1 VPERIQKLI
10 ANAGYASRR
19 ESERLIEKGRV
30 TLNNRPAKIG
40 DKASLSDSI
49 TIDGK
54 KINLH
59 RFKEKETK
67 VILLNKATG
76 VVCTAK
82 DEKNRD
88 TVFNYLPEGHRWIMI
103 GRLDINTSGLILFT
117 NNGAASYTRDG
128 KTVVVP
134 VASDLTLG
142 AWTLNA
148 ASRTVDMLPFGSAY
162 AHSIT
167 VTNPSKLDADISVT
181 LVGNGTSVTETL
193 GVAAKAQSA
202 TEIGPLVAAIANSKG
217 MDKASVTVVVDAKD
231 VVVKGLFY
239 SKADGDRVLM
249 TTTANN

>member
-1 VPERIQKLI
+1 MPERIQKLI

-82 DEKNRD
+82 DEKNRIL
-88 TVFNYLPEGHRWIMI
+88 YLIIFPRGI
-103 GRLDINTSGLILFT
+103 
-117 NNGAASYTRDG
+117 
-128 KTVVVP
+128 V
-134 VASDLTLG
+134 
-142 AWTLNA
+142 
-148 ASRTVDMLPFGSAY
+148 GS
-162 AHSIT
+162 
-167 VTNPSKLDADISVT
+167 
-181 LVGNGTSVTETL
+181 
-193 GVAAKAQSA
+193 
-202 TEIGPLVAAIANSKG
+202 
-217 MDKASVTVVVDAKD
+217 
-231 VVVKGLFY
+231 
-239 SKADGDRVLM
+239 
-249 TTTANN
+249 

>member
-1 VPERIQKLI
+1 MPERIQKLI

-82 DEKNRD
+82 DEKIGIRYLIIFPKG
-88 TVFNYLPEGHRWIMI
+88 TV
-103 GRLDINTSGLILFT
+103 GL
-117 NNGAASYTRDG
+117 
-128 KTVVVP
+128 
-134 VASDLTLG
+134 
-142 AWTLNA
+142 
-148 ASRTVDMLPFGSAY
+148 
-162 AHSIT
+162 
-167 VTNPSKLDADISVT
+167 
-181 LVGNGTSVTETL
+181 
-193 GVAAKAQSA
+193 
-202 TEIGPLVAAIANSKG
+202 
-217 MDKASVTVVVDAKD
+217 
-231 VVVKGLFY
+231 
-239 SKADGDRVLM
+239 
-249 TTTANN
+249 

>member
-1 VPERIQKLI
+1 MPERIQKLI

-117 NNGAASYTRDG
+117 NNGELANRLMHPSYEIEREYSARVLGEVNSDHVNQMLNGVSLDDG
-128 KTVVVP
+128 
-134 VASDLTLG
+134 
-142 AWTLNA
+142 
-148 ASRTVDMLPFGSAY
+148 
-162 AHSIT
+162 I
-167 VTNPSKLDADISVT
+167 
-181 LVGNGTSVTETL
+181 
-193 GVAAKAQSA
+193 AK
-202 TEIGPLVAAIANSKG
+202 
-217 MDKASVTVVVDAKD
+217 
-231 VVVKGLFY
+231 F
-239 SKADGDRVLM
+239 DRVQSGGGEG
-249 TTTANN
+249 ANRWYKVVIKEGRKREVRRVFEYFDLQVSRLIRIRFAGVGLKQNLKQNQVEELKPHQVNSLLTRVGLQKFKKHIQR